1 MAPIGGI
8 CIHIMSHSNVC
19 LSGSNHV
26 GTFAYFLLL
35 SQTEKFKSLQQT
47 DFHICI
53 ESSIEV
59 KYYFSLRQI
68 FNLNIY
74 QIAQRRLAEI
84 RDVRGSLAGIPIIV
98 VSMS

>member
-1 MAPIGGI
+1 MDGCHAQ
-8 CIHIMSHSNVC
+8 IMLV
-19 LSGSNHV
+19 LSRTS
-26 GTFAYFLLL
+26 FFLLRL
-35 SQTEKFKSLQQT
+35 KKNKRLQQT

-68 FNLNIY
+68 FTLNIS

-98 VSMS
+98 VSIS